1 MSTIVRGGTKLES
14 LSSQYD
20 IITELQKA
28 SRLDA
33 QDLKVLPFAGTFVPR
48 RVSGVHGPGGMESV
62 TVKHRIPVQKTLSQT
77 LETRTSER
85 FFKDATLDPC
95 LVAEVMRAAGAYDL
109 NQWAGECENGLELDL
124 LVVARRVDGLVPGFY
139 RFVGDSFIPVEPLN
153 EPLDDLVLQLEFASA
168 PVIVLALAPL
178 ADELE
183 RWSDHGERVANL
195 RAGGAIAAGLLAGQ
209 ARGLSGSPFAGF
221 LSAPLRRLLN
231 TDGYENAPMFAAA
244 FGYR

>member
-1 MSTIVRGGTKLES
+1 MSTVVQGGTKLES
-14 LSSQYD
+14 LSTQYD

-28 SRLDA
+28 ACLDA
-33 QDLKVLPFAGTFVPR
+33 EDLAGLPFAGAFAPR
-48 RVSGVHGPGGMESV
+48 RVRGVHGPVGMEPVPV
-62 TVKHRIPVQKTLSQT
+62 TRRIPARKTLSQT
-77 LETRTSER
+77 LESRTSER
-85 FFKDATLDPC
+85 FFNDTKVGPD
-95 LVAEVMRAAGAYDL
+95 LVAEVMRAGTAYDQT
-109 NQWAGECENGLELDL
+109 QWAGECANGLELDL
-124 LVVARRVDGLVPGFY
+124 LVAARQVDGMVPGFY
-139 RFVGDSFIPVEPLN
+139 RFADETFTPVEPLT

-168 PVIVLALAPL
+168 PFIVLALAPL
-178 ADELE
+178 ADELQ

-195 RAGGAIAAGLLAGQ
+195 RTGGAIAAGLLAGQ